1 MITTEQLAYIEE
13 HAYLPE
19 HMIHYVTAI
28 SQAEAFLFGSY
39 LVYSKKDLLIFVGYP
54 LKEAFEEEKMDQALN
69 EAKKRFKP
77 KEISLT
83 APQIPSSVAGTMQ
96 SPSDYY
102 YGLNLSTLS
111 ISQKLRNMLKRA
123 GRDLVVER
131 AKKLDKEHHQMVK
144 EFFKTHRVDEA
155 TQFIM
160 KRIPEY
166 LSSAPSVWVF
176 SAREKGGALAAFDIA
191 EFGARQYAIYMFNFT
206 SRTHYVPGASDLL
219 LSEVIRCAK
228 EQNKKFVN
236 LGLGINAGVTFFKKK
251 WGGIPLCPYH
261 FCLASLQKQDLQD
274 KDLQDSFLS
283 KL

>member
-1 MITTEQLAYIEE
+1 MITASQQDYIEE
-13 HAYLPE
+13 HAYIPE
-19 HMIHYVTAI
+19 HMVHYVTAI
-28 SQAEAFLFGSY
+28 SQAEPFLLGSY
-39 LVYSKKDLLIFVGYP
+39 LTYSRKDLLIFIGYP
-54 LKEAFEEEKMDQALN
+54 LKEDFEEKKMEKTLD
-69 EAKKRFKP
+69 EARRRFKP

-83 APQIPSSVAGTMQ
+83 APKIPSSIAKSTR

-102 YGLNLSTLS
+102 YKLDLSTLS

-131 AKKLDKEHHQMVK
+131 VRELDKEHHQMVN
-144 EFFKTHRVDEA
+144 EFFNTHRVDEA

-176 SAREKGGALAAFDIA
+176 SARERGGALVAFDIA

-206 SRTHYVPGASDLL
+206 SRSHYVPGASDLL
-219 LSEVIRCAK
+219 LSEVIKFAK
-228 EQNKKFVN
+228 EKNKKFIN
-236 LGLGINAGVTFFKKK
+236 LGLGINTGVTFFKKK
-251 WGGIPLCPYH
+251 WGGFPLYPYN
-261 FCLASLQKQDLQD
+261 FCLTSLLKEDN
-274 KDLQDSFLS
+274 QDSLLN

>member
-1 MITTEQLAYIEE
+1 MITASQQDTIEE
-13 HAYLPE
+13 YAYLPE

-39 LVYSKKDLLIFVGYP
+39 LAYSKKDLLIFVGYP
-54 LKEAFEEEKMDQALN
+54 LKEAFEEKKMEKALN
-69 EAKKRFKP
+69 EARRRFKP

-83 APQIPSSVAGTMQ
+83 APEIPSSMAGSMQ

-102 YGLNLSTLS
+102 YRLDLSTLS

-131 AKKLDKEHHQMVK
+131 VRGLDKEHRQMMS
-144 EFFKTHRVDEA
+144 EFFSTHRVDGA
-155 TQFIM
+155 TQFII

-176 SAREKGGALAAFDIA
+176 NARKRGGALAAFDIA

-206 SRTHYVPGASDLL
+206 SRSHYVPGASDLL
-219 LSEVIRCAK
+219 LSEVIKCAK
-228 EQNKKFVN
+228 EENKKFVN
-236 LGLGINAGVTFFKKK
+236 LGLGISTGVTFFKKK
-251 WGGIPLCPYH
+251 WGGVPFYAYN
-261 FCLASLQKQDLQD
+261 FCLTSLTKQDAQD
-274 KDLQDSFLS
+274 NLFN